1 MKNKTNYFV
10 IGLFTFIFVFTSVL
24 SAVFFS
30 EEASAPTE
38 PVEVSST
45 VESTLTVDETTVLET
60 TDESTD
66 TETTET
72 STTTYDSTT
81 TTEETTVVITTL
93 ETTTLAK
100 IIVTTQPTTTKQ
112 TTTQTTTV
120 KTTMTTTT
128 TQTQEET
135 TTTTTDTISGNR
147 TFVKNFSRGTY
158 YCYGKAMKGGSG
170 RQLISCA
177 VGDDFAKGSIASSY
191 LYRNYGYNYN
201 GSRTYVYLEIRNYPE
216 MNGYYYLDDSDA
228 GNPNVIDFFYINSS
242 ECSFRNA
249 GVVYVDCYIEG

>member
-24 SAVFFS
+24 SAVCFS
-30 EEASAPTE
+30 EKASAPTE

-72 STTTYDSTT
+72 STTTSDSTT

-93 ETTTLAK
+93 ETTTSTK

-135 TTTTTDTISGNR
+135 TTTTTDTSSGNR

-242 ECSFRNA
+242 ECPFRNA

>member
-45 VESTLTVDETTVLET
+45 VDSTSTVDETTVL
-60 TDESTD
+60 
-66 TETTET
+66 ETTET

-135 TTTTTDTISGNR
+135 TTTTTDTSSVNR

-201 GSRTYVYLEIRNYPE
+201 GSRTYVFEIVFVKYKINKRI
-216 MNGYYYLDDSDA
+216 L
-228 GNPNVIDFFYINSS
+228 VIL
-242 ECSFRNA
+242 
-249 GVVYVDCYIEG
+249 

>member
-10 IGLFTFIFVFTSVL
+10 IWLFTFIFVFTSAL
-24 SAVFFS
+24 SAVCFS
-30 EEASAPTE
+30 EKASAPTE

-45 VESTLTVDETTVLET
+45 VEPTLTVDETTVLET

-72 STTTYDSTT
+72 STTTSDSTI

-93 ETTTLAK
+93 ETTTSTK

-112 TTTQTTTV
+112 TTTQTTNQTTTV
-120 KTTMTTTT
+120 TTTT

-135 TTTTTDTISGNR
+135 TTTTTETSSGNR

-228 GNPNVIDFFYINSS
+228 GNPNVIDFFYINAS
-242 ECSFRNA
+242 ECPFRNA